1 MRSLLLCVLMVL
13 VPLASAISSPA
24 QIVEEELEPN
34 NWHEVVLVSSNEVWT
49 TEMWN
54 DVVQNG
60 AFPLRVISSNELLIW
75 QKENLLLEFDYYH
88 SEVAE
93 WKSELM
99 IDNDNFEYIKI
110 LFEHKPVLAIA
121 ARIKF

>member
-54 DVVQNG
+54 DVVQND

-75 QKENLLLEFDYYH
+75 QKEKMRYCIYCIRL
-88 SEVAE
+88 
-93 WKSELM
+93 
-99 IDNDNFEYIKI
+99 
-110 LFEHKPVLAIA
+110 
-121 ARIKF
+121 